1 MTTMAFFSPGPWE
14 IAILVAVIMLLLFG
28 NRVPQLARNLGRSI
42 VEFKSGLSGD
52 KPGDKPEGKQ
62 VGKGEDSDKR
72 A

>member
-52 KPGDKPEGKQ
+52 KPDDKQ
-62 VGKGEDSDKR
+62 VGKGEDADKR
-72 A
+72 T